1 MFRWGGKKDEQ
12 KPQEA
17 AAAPEEPAPPPDPAT
32 AEKAATLPDAP
43 ADTPPLAAGEPNEP
57 PAPEPA
63 AGESAAG
70 EPDQPQGERPASY
83 VVRRRPP
90 PKRKVLVLWSGG
102 LDSTYTLVKLLKD
115 SHHDVYAHHVIK
127 KSRTDDGKTLSH
139 LGKYEARAVRLMQP
153 WIAQH
158 FRPFAYSESAVD
170 LSAFPNFARDMVTSF
185 FFGAQAA
192 MTWGFQR
199 EDKIFTGENA
209 DEDQAGVP
217 ELALRYRWQ
226 YNTLVY
232 QHLVQAVMGTD
243 RAPDL
248 TWLNPAPTRQQQAD
262 ELPPELYH
270 MAVCCRDPKPIDD
283 NNYEACGVCVPCVS
297 LSTVRMPMKETTS
310 A

>member
-1 MFRWGGKKDEQ
+1 MQSFDHSLPMRLYRALNAVRPRFRALFTAHGLTE
-12 KPQEA
+12 PQWRVLRVLWEREEVPFRELA
-17 AAAPEEPAPPPDPAT
+17 ALTLLPAPSLVGVVDR
-32 AEKAATLPDAP
+32 LQN
-43 ADTPPLAAGEPNEP
+43 AGL
-57 PAPEPA
+57 
-63 AGESAAG
+63 
-70 EPDQPQGERPASY
+70 